1 MQTIENQQGD
11 APQGAGTPRTEREG
25 AVAAPASAT
34 TLPVQE
40 DSAVS
45 AGSEVAA
52 GSEVEASPEVAA
64 PHQAS
69 RPLAASRNPL
79 RPVSRGSRRTRVV
92 VRRIGPLSVLKFSL
106 IFYFCVMLI
115 VFFALAIIFAV
126 LSAAG
131 AMTEIG
137 KLLGYFFGTGE
148 AGTRDPEP
156 IAINGGVIFTWLF
169 FGGVVFTLVW
179 SVINVFV
186 AFLYN
191 LISDIVGGIDVT
203 LAEKPSR

>member
-1 MQTIENQQGD
+1 MTQTIENQQGD
-11 APQGAGTPRTEREG
+11 APEGAGTPRTEHEG
-25 AVAAPASAT
+25 AVAVPASAT
-34 TLPVQE
+34 ASPVQ
-40 DSAVS
+40 
-45 AGSEVAA
+45 AGTGVTPA
-52 GSEVEASPEVAA
+52 PEVAPA
-64 PHQAS
+64 QEVAVPHEAS
-69 RPLAASRNPL
+69 RPLTPRRNPL
-79 RPVSRGSRRTRVV
+79 RPLRQGSRRTRVV

-148 AGTRDPEP
+148 TGTRDPEP
-156 IAINGGVIFTWLF
+156 IAINGRVIFTWLF
-169 FGGVVFTLVW
+169 VGGVVFTLVW

-203 LAEKPSR
+203 LAEKPPR